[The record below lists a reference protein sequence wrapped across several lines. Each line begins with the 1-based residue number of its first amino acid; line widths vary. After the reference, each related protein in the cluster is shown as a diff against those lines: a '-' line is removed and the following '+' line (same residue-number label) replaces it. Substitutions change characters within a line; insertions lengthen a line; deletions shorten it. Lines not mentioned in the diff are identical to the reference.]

1 MFKFTLYLWAIVI
14 MILGFSIVPTCA
26 MVTAIIVGAT
36 AGVLEVKRQKWMK
49 ERKRNLQKRHD
60 DYMREFRKNKINNSK
75 VSAGTLLAGAALA
88 HQLRKHHEHEDKDID
103 DEGFDDL
110 YDDDIDDFLDDY
122 NDYKDYDDIDLDN
135 YIDEQ
140 IEEQAAYEDY
150 IASLDRDD

>member
-14 MILGFSIVPTCA
+14 MILGFSIVPTWA

-60 DYMREFRKNKINNSK
+60 DYMREFRKSKTNNAN

-88 HQLRKHHEHEDKDID
+88 HQLRKHHEHKDID
-103 DEGFDDL
+103 DEDFDDL

-140 IEEQAAYEDY
+140 IEEQAAYEDC

>member
-14 MILGFSIVPTCA
+14 MILGFSIVPTWA

-60 DYMREFRKNKINNSK
+60 DYMKEFRKGKTNNAN
-75 VSAGTLLAGAALA
+75 VSAGTFLAGAALA
-88 HQLRKHHEHEDKDID
+88 HQLRKNHEHEDKDID
-103 DEGFDDL
+103 DDGFDDL

-122 NDYKDYDDIDLDN
+122 DDYKDYDGTDYDN
-135 YIDEQ
+135 
-140 IEEQAAYEDY
+140 
-150 IASLDRDD
+150 LLMNK

>member
-14 MILGFSIVPTCA
+14 MILGFSIVPTWA

-36 AGVLEVKRQKWMK
+36 AGVLEVKRQKWLK

-60 DYMREFRKNKINNSK
+60 DYMREFRKSKTNNAN

-88 HQLRKHHEHEDKDID
+88 HQLRKHHEHKDID
-103 DEGFDDL
+103 DEDFDDL

-140 IEEQAAYEDY
+140 IEEQAAYEDC

>member
-14 MILGFSIVPTCA
+14 MILGFSIVPTWA

-36 AGVLEVKRQKWMK
+36 AGVLEVKRQNWMK
-49 ERKRNLQKRHD
+49 ERKRKLQKRHD
-60 DYMREFRKNKINNSK
+60 DYMREFRKSKTNNAN

-88 HQLRKHHEHEDKDID
+88 HQLRKHHEHKDID
-103 DEGFDDL
+103 DEDFDDL

>member
-14 MILGFSIVPTCA
+14 MILGFSIVPTWA

-36 AGVLEVKRQKWMK
+36 AGVLEVKRQKWLK

-88 HQLRKHHEHEDKDID
+88 HQLRKHHEHKDID
-103 DEGFDDL
+103 DEDFDDL
-110 YDDDIDDFLDDY
+110 YDDDIDDDD
-122 NDYKDYDDIDLDN
+122 DFKDYDDIDYDN

>member
-14 MILGFSIVPTCA
+14 MILGFSIVPTWA

-36 AGVLEVKRQKWMK
+36 AGVLEVKRQKWLK

-88 HQLRKHHEHEDKDID
+88 HQLRKRHEHEDKDID

>member
-14 MILGFSIVPTCA
+14 MILGFSIVPTWA

-36 AGVLEVKRQKWMK
+36 AGVLEVKRQKWLK

-60 DYMREFRKNKINNSK
+60 YYMRQFRKIKTNNAN

>member
-14 MILGFSIVPTCA
+14 MILGFSIVPTWA

-36 AGVLEVKRQKWMK
+36 AGVLEVKRQKWLK

-60 DYMREFRKNKINNSK
+60 DYMREFRKSKTNNAN
-75 VSAGTLLAGAALA
+75 VSASTLLAGAALA
-88 HQLRKHHEHEDKDID
+88 HQLRKHHEHKDID
-103 DEGFDDL
+103 DEDFDDL

-122 NDYKDYDDIDLDN
+122 NDYRDYDDIDLDN

-140 IEEQAAYEDY
+140 IEEQAAYEDC

>member
-14 MILGFSIVPTCA
+14 MILGFSIVPTWA

-36 AGVLEVKRQKWMK
+36 AGVLEVKRQKWLK

-60 DYMREFRKNKINNSK
+60 DYMREFRKSKTNNAN
-75 VSAGTLLAGAALA
+75 VSASTLLAGAALA
-88 HQLRKHHEHEDKDID
+88 HQLRKHHEHKDID
-103 DEGFDDL
+103 DEDFDDL

-140 IEEQAAYEDY
+140 IEEQAAYEDC

>member
-14 MILGFSIVPTCA
+14 MILGFSIVPTWA

-36 AGVLEVKRQKWMK
+36 AGVLEVKRQKWLK

-60 DYMREFRKNKINNSK
+60 DYMREFRKSKTNNAN
-75 VSAGTLLAGAALA
+75 VSASTLLAGAALA
-88 HQLRKHHEHEDKDID
+88 HQLREHHEHKDID
-103 DEGFDDL
+103 DEDFDDL

-150 IASLDRDD
+150 IATLDRDD

>member
-14 MILGFSIVPTCA
+14 MILGFSIVPTWA

-36 AGVLEVKRQKWMK
+36 AGVLEVKRQKWLK

-60 DYMREFRKNKINNSK
+60 DYMREFRKSKTNNAN
-75 VSAGTLLAGAALA
+75 VSARTLLAGAALA
-88 HQLRKHHEHEDKDID
+88 HQLRKHHEHKDID
-103 DEGFDDL
+103 DEDFDDL

-140 IEEQAAYEDY
+140 IEEQAAYEDC